1 MGIIT
6 KQDEG
11 EASLGNE
18 STTEHDVEVTRPEEQ
33 DADDWDTSLENPYNW
48 PAWKKALQVV
58 MLSSSAI
65 LAYVHTLP

>member
-11 EASLGNE
+11 DVSLGNE
-18 STTEHDVEVTRPEEQ
+18 SMTEHDVEIARPKEQ
-33 DADDWDTSLENPYNW
+33 HADEDDWDTSPDNPFNW
-48 PAWKKALQVV
+48 SAGKKALQVV

-65 LAYVHTLP
+65 LA